1 MPSTMPSPGA
11 PPSDPRLARC
21 RRDPREFALLI
32 GQLALALLVFWVFRL
47 HELFGDGLW
56 RVNLLS
62 AAGFAVH
69 YWLPLRFK
77 EPWFI
82 ALSLSALPWL
92 AGIAAG
98 AWLLGIGLVFFVIG
112 RSALAQRWRVGL
124 TLLVVVPC
132 VIGRARGLPGFPA
145 ELWPLVGSVFLFRLP
160 IWLYDRRHM
169 RAPPRLA
176 DFLAYC
182 FMLPNWGLLLFPVVD
197 FHTQR
202 KSFLAREQGKVAQEG
217 LLSIARGVL
226 HLAIYVRLYNSDA
239 VAPDPFE
246 ITGPLALLACM
257 VRVYLLY
264 LRLSGTFHFVI
275 GLLQLFGYDLP
286 PTHRAWLLSSSL
298 TDFWRRI
305 NIYWKDF
312 MVKLVWFPCYFR
324 WRRSGDHRAQIAATA
339 LVFVVTWFLHAAQTF
354 FLTGTFLLRETDVAF
369 WSILGLLVMGNLAL
383 ELRRGSAAP
392 PVGLRRGLG
401 IAGTF
406 TLLTLLWSMWNSQSF
421 DDWFDLLTWW
431 RVG

>member
-1 MPSTMPSPGA
+1 MTTPA
-11 PPSDPRLARC
+11 PAVPPPDPRLARC
-21 RRDPREFALLI
+21 RRDPREFALLV
-32 GQLALALLVFWVFRL
+32 GQLALVLLVFRGFKL
-47 HELFGDGLW
+47 DELFGDGLW
-56 RVNLLS
+56 RVSLLS

-69 YWLPLRFK
+69 YWLPLRWK
-77 EPWFI
+77 ESWFI
-82 ALSLSALPWL
+82 GLSLAALPWL
-92 AGIAAG
+92 AGLEVA
-98 AWLLGIGLVFFVIG
+98 AWLLVIGLAFFAIG
-112 RSALAQRWRVGL
+112 RSGWPQRIRVALA
-124 TLLVVVPC
+124 LLVATPC
-132 VIGRARGLPGFPA
+132 VVGRATGLPFLPA
-145 ELWPLVGSVFLFRLP
+145 DLWPLAGSVFLFRLP

-169 RAPPRLA
+169 KAPPRLA

-202 KSFLAREQGKVAQEG
+202 KSFLAREQGTIAQEG
-217 LLSIARGVL
+217 MASLARGLV
-226 HLAIYVRLYNSDA
+226 HLAIYVRLYNDDRF
-239 VAPDPFE
+239 APDPFE
-246 ITGPLALLACM
+246 ITGPFALFACM

-312 MVKLVWFPCYFR
+312 MVKLVWFPCWFR
-324 WRRSGDHRAQIAATA
+324 WRKSGDHRAQVAATA
-339 LVFVVTWFLHAAQTF
+339 LVFVATWFLHAAQTF

-392 PVGLRRGLG
+392 PKGWRRIAGV
-401 IAGTF
+401 AGTF
-406 TLLTLLWSMWNSQSF
+406 TLLTLLWSMWYSQSF
-421 DDWFDLLTWW
+421 AAWFDLLTWW
-431 RVG
+431 KVG